1 MATRYL
7 HVEIA
12 ASQTSK
18 QPNAPCGDLVRWV
31 RTPAA
36 TTLVCADGIGSG
48 IKANV
53 AAQICVARLMG
64 LLEEGFSLRQAFA
77 SLVTSI
83 EKTKTDPSSY
93 VAFSLARILND
104 GETTVLSYES
114 PGPIL
119 VARTSVVELPRRTVV
134 VEGAITEEA
143 SCHLEPGEGILL
155 VSDGVSQAGLG
166 GRVRGG
172 WQVEGVC
179 RYVTGLLGARVSP
192 GDIPESVTRRAV
204 QLSAGTV
211 GDDTTALHA
220 WCRAG
225 KTVTILTGPPA
236 EKRRDHEVAHRFMS
250 ADGAKVI
257 CGATTAD
264 LVARYLGTEVG
275 IDHSSQSLVTPPSYV
290 LDGVDL
296 VTEGAVTLNQLYNVL
311 DADEEMFEE
320 ESAVTQLH
328 DLLRSADRVNI
339 LLGQARNPANAHITF
354 RQQGILPRHKI
365 IELLAE
371 KLRALGKLVVVERV

>member
-12 ASQTSK
+12 TSQASK
-18 QPNAPCGDLVRWV
+18 QPNEPCGDLVRWV

-36 TTLVCADGIGSG
+36 TTMVCADGIGSG

-64 LLEEGFSLRQAFA
+64 LLEEGFSLRRAFA

-83 EKTKTDPSSY
+83 EKTKTDPSLY

-104 GETTVLSYES
+104 GETTVLSYEA
-114 PGPIL
+114 PGAVL
-119 VARTSVVELPRRTVV
+119 VARTSAVELPRRTVV

-155 VSDGVSQAGLG
+155 MSDGVSQAGLG
-166 GRVRGG
+166 GRVPGG
-172 WQVEGVC
+172 WQVEGAC
-179 RYVTGLLGARVSP
+179 RYVTGLLGEGIRPA
-192 GDIPESVTRRAV
+192 DIPQAVTGRAV
-204 QLSAGTV
+204 QLSAGTA
-211 GDDTTALHA
+211 GDDTTALYA

-236 EKRRDHEVAHRFMS
+236 EKRRDHEVAHRFM
-250 ADGAKVI
+250 AMDGAKVI

-264 LVARYLGTEVG
+264 LVARYLGTEVRM
-275 IDHSSQSLVTPPSYV
+275 DHASHSLVTPPAYM

-311 DADEEMFEE
+311 DEDDASFEE
-320 ESAVTQLH
+320 PSAVTELH
-328 DLLRSADRVNI
+328 NLLRSADRVNI
-339 LLGQARNPANAHITF
+339 LVGQARNPANTHITF

-371 KLRALGKLVVVERV
+371 KLQAAGKLVVIERV